1 MPAIHQKHPVLKGR
15 GVVFCYVTDPSKW
28 YYRELIPGTK
38 KYRIKLI
45 PGATTI
51 DEAIMSVIDV
61 AFALQD
67 KKTNNT
73 RTPTITKKRVSI
85 TDAVNSYLHSIY
97 EKSQAG
103 LAAEST
109 YEHKQIILTKHLI
122 PYLSSLG
129 ITYTDQIDRD
139 TFTHYPI
146 YRKDAA
152 KYTRK
157 KELSTIK
164 TFINEYLIRY
174 ELVSPSVAMS
184 KTLIPK
190 VLMKQVE
197 FDANPA
203 ISAEDFKVIEEHI
216 KLVYLPEGAKH
227 NSPRVHHWR
236 YLMWT
241 FIMVAK
247 NTGCRPN
254 ELLKLKWKDVEFTE
268 LDKSQGSEHIIAYL
282 TVTDSK
288 TGMKR
293 EIPANVGSTLL
304 QWMQYR
310 IRYVSKHL
318 PSLYNELSVNSLD
331 QLVFANPYNEFRS
344 YNLVSYQHS
353 WREIISGCYERLR
366 GNKFSDRPY
375 TLYSLRKTFIEQ
387 QLIAG
392 LDIFLLARLCGHS
405 VKVLETHYERM
416 DIRKR
421 SDEITR
427 IGYEK
432 KDTLKIGDV
441 LKIRRGDS

>member
-38 KYRIKLI
+38 KYRTKLI
-45 PGATTI
+45 PEATTLE
-51 DEAIMSVIDV
+51 EALMSVVDV
-61 AFALQD
+61 AFELKD
-67 KKTNNT
+67 KKLPNT
-73 RTPTITKKRVSI
+73 RTPTVTKKRVSI

-97 EKSQAG
+97 EKYQAG
-103 LAAEST
+103 LAAEAT

-139 TFTHYPI
+139 TFTQYPI

-164 TFINEYLIRY
+164 TFINEHLIRY

-203 ISAEDFKVIEEHI
+203 ISAEDWKNIEHHI
-216 KLVYLPEGAKH
+216 KSVYLEDGAKH

-254 ELLKLKWKDVEFTE
+254 ELLKLKWKDVEFTDLE
-268 LDKSQGSEHIIAYL
+268 KADDREHIIAYL

-310 IRYVSKHL
+310 IKYIKQHL
-318 PSLYNELSVNSLD
+318 PKLYNELSVNSLD
-331 QLVFANPYNEFRS
+331 QLVFGNPYNEFKS

-427 IGYEK
+427 LGYEK
-432 KDTLKIGDV
+432 KDTLKISDV

>member
-1 MPAIHQKHPVLKGR
+1 
-15 GVVFCYVTDPSKW
+15 
-28 YYRELIPGTK
+28 
-38 KYRIKLI
+38 
-45 PGATTI
+45 
-51 DEAIMSVIDV
+51 
-61 AFALQD
+61 
-67 KKTNNT
+67 
-73 RTPTITKKRVSI
+73 
-85 TDAVNSYLHSIY
+85 
-97 EKSQAG
+97 
-103 LAAEST
+103 
-109 YEHKQIILTKHLI
+109 
-122 PYLSSLG
+122 
-129 ITYTDQIDRD
+129 
-139 TFTHYPI
+139 
-146 YRKDAA
+146 
-152 KYTRK
+152 
-157 KELSTIK
+157 
-164 TFINEYLIRY
+164 
-174 ELVSPSVAMS
+174 
-184 KTLIPK
+184 
-190 VLMKQVE
+190 
-197 FDANPA
+197 
-203 ISAEDFKVIEEHI
+203 
-216 KLVYLPEGAKH
+216 
-227 NSPRVHHWR
+227 
-236 YLMWT
+236 MWT

-254 ELLKLKWKDVEFTE
+254 ELLKLKWKDVEFTDLE
-268 LDKSQGSEHIIAYL
+268 KADDREHIIAYL

-310 IRYVSKHL
+310 IKYIKQHL
-318 PSLYNELSVNSLD
+318 PKLYNELSVNSLD
-331 QLVFANPYNEFRS
+331 QLVFGNPYNEFKS

-427 IGYEK
+427 LGYEK
-432 KDTLKIGDV
+432 KDTLKISDV